1 MKVTLTVSGG
11 EVTVAALHTEG
22 TGYKRGETVT
32 VPKANAGNT
41 QVDPQL
47 TIATINSR
55 TYLNSTAA
63 SDYDFL
69 TIRDTSIVTNKQK
82 EVTLQATPSYT
93 DNKKATIRL
102 HLVEYASKYQLVL
115 TKAGTTYT
123 CTLDTKSGDTAAS
136 DAATTNFLKANDIL
150 TSLKAGSSTGGA
162 YSHTNAGSGLN
173 GISGITATI
182 VGTSIELE
190 GDGAFTVS
198 TITGGKGGNG
208 LTGYQESVDNV
219 TQLTTESIH
228 GRIVKIVN
236 TADASDTY
244 YAKFVANDG
253 NSGPGTWE
261 ETIAPNVSPGLEGS
275 TMPHQLKNTAKNVLT
290 FEPITWIDR

>member
-1 MKVTLTVSGG
+1 MC
-11 EVTVAALHTEG
+11 
-22 TGYKRGETVT
+22 
-32 VPKANAGNT
+32 
-41 QVDPQL
+41 
-47 TIATINSR
+47 
-55 TYLNSTAA
+55 
-63 SDYDFL
+63 
-69 TIRDTSIVTNKQK
+69 IRDS
-82 EVTLQATPSYT
+82 
-93 DNKKATIRL
+93 
-102 HLVEYASKYQLVL
+102 
-115 TKAGTTYT
+115 
-123 CTLDTKSGDTAAS
+123 
-136 DAATTNFLKANDIL
+136 
-150 TSLKAGSSTGGA
+150 
-162 YSHTNAGSGLN
+162 TNAGSGLN

-253 NSGPGTWE
+253 TSGPGTWE

-275 TMPHQLKNTAKNVLT
+275 TMPHQLKTVSYTHLT
-290 FEPITWIDR
+290 QPTNREV